1 MRPVAWLALLLCC
14 GPAAPAAAETE
25 GASAPT
31 LALVGGRLIDGYGG
45 RPLPNAVVLVAGD
58 RILQTGAANATA
70 VPPGVKVLDVNGM
83 TILPGLWESHGHL
96 FHIGEGDPADFPG
109 KFAARAKAVMAAVAK
124 TSLLA
129 GITSFRDTG
138 GPIEEQL
145 ALKADIEAGRLP
157 GPRLFLAGP
166 YLFQRKPHQPDRADD
181 YLVDS
186 PQEARETT
194 QRVIALGVDQI
205 KVYGFWDRALL
216 QAVTAAAHEAG
227 LGVDADVRH
236 IAAYRTA
243 IEAGVD
249 RLHHVFTAD
258 ALSDYSA
265 ADFRLLVRGVK
276 PPATGPLA
284 NILRG
289 PYIIATI
296 EMRNAYNRVL
306 AFPELLDHPKFA
318 EQYPADVYAHL
329 RGSWSNPPAVPWGI
343 GAQQRIKAAKRKL
356 RLFVE
361 AGGREQLVA
370 GTDAGSPFNLHSP
383 LAKELRHLL
392 AAGLTPMEVIQSA
405 TLRAAQMQGVE
416 KDLGTVTA
424 GKFADMVVVDG
435 DPLQDLSLLE
445 HKIAWVIKG
454 GEVYAPGEK

>member
-1 MRPVAWLALLLCC
+1 MRPAIWLILLLCC
-14 GPAAPAAAETE
+14 GPAAPAAAEPE
-25 GASAPT
+25 GAPT

-58 RILQTGAANATA
+58 RILQIGAANATA

-96 FHIGEGDPADFPG
+96 FHIGEGDPADFPD
-109 KFAARAKAVMAAVAK
+109 KFAARAKAVMAAAAK

-205 KVYGFWDRALL
+205 KVYGFWDRDLL

-249 RLHHVFTAD
+249 R
-258 ALSDYSA
+258 
-265 ADFRLLVRGVK
+265 
-276 PPATGPLA
+276 
-284 NILRG
+284 
-289 PYIIATI
+289 
-296 EMRNAYNRVL
+296 
-306 AFPELLDHPKFA
+306 
-318 EQYPADVYAHL
+318 
-329 RGSWSNPPAVPWGI
+329 
-343 GAQQRIKAAKRKL
+343 
-356 RLFVE
+356 
-361 AGGREQLVA
+361 
-370 GTDAGSPFNLHSP
+370 
-383 LAKELRHLL
+383 
-392 AAGLTPMEVIQSA
+392 
-405 TLRAAQMQGVE
+405 
-416 KDLGTVTA
+416 
-424 GKFADMVVVDG
+424 
-435 DPLQDLSLLE
+435 
-445 HKIAWVIKG
+445 
-454 GEVYAPGEK
+454 